1 MGGEQSLRSLRVGEK
16 VKVVFD
22 LWSNM
27 PVDFEVVRAE
37 SGGQSNLS
45 NQEFVWGVYHCAVPV
60 YIVAVHI
67 AD

>member
-1 MGGEQSLRSLRVGEK
+1 
-16 VKVVFD
+16 
-22 LWSNM
+22 M
-27 PVDFEVVRAE
+27 PVDFEVVRTE

-67 AD
+67 TD